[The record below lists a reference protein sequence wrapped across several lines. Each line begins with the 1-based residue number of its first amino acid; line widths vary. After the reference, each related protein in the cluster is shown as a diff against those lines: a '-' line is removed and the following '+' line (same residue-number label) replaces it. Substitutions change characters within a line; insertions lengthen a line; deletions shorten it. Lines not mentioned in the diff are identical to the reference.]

1 MQAALQYSEAQM
13 RIDDATD
20 NTDLTVGIRTL
31 NSLAK
36 ILKKRR
42 IQDGALMLAST
53 EVGSSP
59 CALLVL
65 PCLLLV

>member
-1 MQAALQYSEAQM
+1 M

-20 NTDLTVGIRTL
+20 NTNLTVGIRTL

-53 EVGSSP
+53 EVRGSP
-59 CALLVL
+59 CLTWLLSNSVGK
-65 PCLLLV
+65 